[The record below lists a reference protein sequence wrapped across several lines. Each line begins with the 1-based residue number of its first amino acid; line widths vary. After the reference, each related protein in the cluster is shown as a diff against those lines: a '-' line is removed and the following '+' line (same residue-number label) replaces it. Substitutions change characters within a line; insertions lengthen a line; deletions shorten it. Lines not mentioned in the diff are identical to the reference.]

1 VIVSN
6 ECQPVTRI
14 LRGAVKRQIAVPN
27 GQLWGMMRHVFEVYE
42 LSQADLPRCSAL
54 AIDRD
59 WGPEEHK
66 WRFLLDIGRGYGIDD
81 ENGRLIGSVVVTRF
95 ADRLAAIS
103 MVLVAASH
111 EGQGLGRRLMEHA
124 IAAAGCETLTL
135 YGTERGRPLY
145 EKLGFRS
152 VIRAVKHLGTFQ
164 LPTAAA
170 TSRSATPDD
179 LPGIMR
185 LDATIFGADRSA
197 MLQRLPAFAARL
209 RVIEQDNTITG
220 YGGAWRNDAD
230 TVIGPVVAGSA
241 EDAKRLIA
249 DLVRDG
255 DGPFRLD
262 LDERHPDL
270 MAWAVAHGLA
280 SGFATTIMVC
290 GPDLPG
296 DSDHIFLPVMQALA

>member
-1 VIVSN
+1 MI
-6 ECQPVTRI
+6 
-14 LRGAVKRQIAVPN
+14 
-27 GQLWGMMRHVFEVYE
+27 RHVFEVYE
-42 LSQADLPRCSAL
+42 LSQADQPRCSAL
-54 AIDRD
+54 AVDRE

-111 EGQGLGRRLMEHA
+111 EGRGLGRRLMEHA
-124 IAAAGCETLTL
+124 VAAAGCETLTL
-135 YGTERGRPLY
+135 YATERGRPLY
-145 EKLGFRS
+145 EKIGFRT
-152 VIRAVKHLGTFQ
+152 VVRTVKHLGTFQ
-164 LPTAAA
+164 LPTTTA
-170 TSRSATPDD
+170 TSRPATPDD
-179 LPGIMR
+179 LPAIMR
-185 LDATIFGADRSA
+185 LDASIFGADRSV

-209 RVIEQDNTITG
+209 RVIEHDNTITG

-230 TVIGPVVAGSA
+230 TVIGPLVAGSA

-249 DLVRDG
+249 DLVRDE

-270 MAWAVAHGLA
+270 MAWAVEHGLA
-280 SGFATTIMVC
+280 PGSATTIMVY
-290 GPDLPG
+290 GPDMPG